1 MKRGFTLVELLVVV
15 AVIGILASIVLV
27 SVGGGTTRAK
37 DTRIISDLNMIR
49 TAAEV
54 IRVADG
60 NYVNVVN
67 NSDINTL
74 MADMTAQNATAILR
88 TGNAAG
94 YCVEATMAGG
104 KWGCVNSGLT
114 IVSNCTNVTSCAG
127 ANNGTPTNI
136 ACACP

>member
-88 TGNAAG
+88 KIGRAH
-94 YCVEATMAGG
+94 V
-104 KWGCVNSGLT
+104 
-114 IVSNCTNVTSCAG
+114 
-127 ANNGTPTNI
+127 
-136 ACACP
+136 

>member
-94 YCVEATMAGG
+94 YCVEAKLPGG
-104 KWGCVNSGLT
+104 KWGCVNSGLAA
-114 IVSNCTNVTSCAG
+114 IFDG
-127 ANNGTPTNI
+127 ANSPLCNGTTNSTPNSI
-136 ACACP
+136 SCSQ

>member
-94 YCVEATMAGG
+94 YCVEVTLPGA
-104 KWGCVNSGLT
+104 KWGCVNSGLAIRT
-114 IVSNCTNVTSCAG
+114 DLTSAPGCAG
-127 ANNGTPTNI
+127 NNATGVPTNI
-136 ACACP
+136 YCP